1 MKMHSMT
8 SAGHVVVNIDNRG
21 SYNRGINFE
30 AHLQNKMVC
39 LRACVCACVRAVRDR
54 EKVCLCVCLC
64 ACVRACVCMYVS
76 LSALFCVF
84 LCMCVICHCVLIG

>member
-1 MKMHSMT
+1 MHSMT

-39 LRACVCACVRAVRDR
+39 LRACVCVCMCARGARQRESVSVCLSVCMRACACMLVCLRYSVCFYACVLSVT
-54 EKVCLCVCLC
+54 VC
-64 ACVRACVCMYVS
+64 
-76 LSALFCVF
+76 
-84 LCMCVICHCVLIG
+84 